1 MMFEW
6 LFPRIEQ
13 GGRPA
18 GRCAEY
24 DGEYD
29 PVYGLPKSALA
40 AWLGRNPA
48 LGKEHEAELRRRRE
62 AK

>member
-1 MMFEW
+1 MFEW
-6 LFPRIEQ
+6 LYPRIGQ

-18 GRCAEY
+18 GPLAEY
-24 DGEYD
+24 DGEFE

-40 AWLGRNPA
+40 AWLARNPSLA
-48 LGKEHEAELRRRRE
+48 KEYEAELRRRNG

>member
-1 MMFEW
+1 MFEW
-6 LFPRIEQ
+6 LFPPVKQ

-18 GRCAEY
+18 APAAEY

-40 AWLGRNPA
+40 AWLARNPV

-62 AK
+62 GR